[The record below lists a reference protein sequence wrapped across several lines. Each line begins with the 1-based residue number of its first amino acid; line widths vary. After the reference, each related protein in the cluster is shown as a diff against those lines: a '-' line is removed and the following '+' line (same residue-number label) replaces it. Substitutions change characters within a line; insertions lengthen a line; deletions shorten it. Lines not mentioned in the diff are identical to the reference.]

1 MTSGCKL
8 LGVGCLLSKWQL
20 SSSSPSAQHPFL
32 HNTLEYE
39 MFKNLFALLH
49 RKAKCYSQKEKSM
62 VPRNTAYV
70 CFSINKTCCQETWA
84 QCSWLCHET
93 HKLGY
98 EQQVFLQH
106 FPGCQQNLTNQ
117 ARKVQNICPQQ
128 PAKKPIKGTVSRAK
142 IKEAGSSVGLQ
153 TPIHSHG
160 NAFPFS
166 KNHSNWWKEPSCSYL
181 SYRQELQNDK
191 CPAFFKKIQP
201 FGTRY
206 VDN

>member
-49 RKAKCYSQKEKSM
+49 RNAKCYSQKENSM

-98 EQQVFLQH
+98 EQQVFFAALSWMSAESH
-106 FPGCQQNLTNQ
+106 KSGKKSPKHMPSATCQKTN
-117 ARKVQNICPQQ
+117 
-128 PAKKPIKGTVSRAK
+128 KGTVSRAK
-142 IKEAGSSVGLQ
+142 IKEAGSSGAA
-153 TPIHSHG
+153 
-160 NAFPFS
+160 N
-166 KNHSNWWKEPSCSYL
+166 SNTFTWKCISF
-181 SYRQELQNDK
+181 Q
-191 CPAFFKKIQP
+191 
-201 FGTRY
+201 
-206 VDN
+206 